1 LWRTDIARRFNG
13 AKVDT
18 TDLGVPVEYDRDRL
32 YGGYELVRSFG
43 RRFKYD
49 LSLGIE
55 ADRGVYH
62 SLDLSGYSQAAVA
75 DFTERVLPVSDQ
87 RVGPFVQLHAHRT
100 DYRSLLDVEALGLQE
115 DYRRGHDLLLRMYT
129 GIGAL
134 GSTRDLVGSQ
144 ASLSY
149 TLPLADGFIRPVV
162 SSTIEYASQ
171 NRDDAVIQG
180 ALRFVSPRLGFGRLI
195 IDGLFAD
202 RYRNYSNRYYALGA
216 ENRLR
221 GYVKP
226 ITGSNVIAV
235 NTELRSTSIDILSAQ
250 VGAVA
255 FYDAANA
262 WYPNDPFKLK
272 QSVGV
277 GVRVLFPQFD
287 RIVMRA
293 DWGFPLTPGPGYST
307 FPGAFFFSF
316 GQAFNMP
323 GVPVPSVL
331 TEKL

>member
-1 LWRTDIARRFNG
+1 
-13 AKVDT
+13 
-18 TDLGVPVEYDRDRL
+18 
-32 YGGYELVRSFG
+32 
-43 RRFKYD
+43 
-49 LSLGIE
+49 
-55 ADRGVYH
+55 
-62 SLDLSGYSQAAVA
+62 
-75 DFTERVLPVSDQ
+75 
-87 RVGPFVQLHAHRT
+87 VQLHTHRT
-100 DYRSLLDVEALGLQE
+100 DYRSLLEVEALGLQE
-115 DYRRGHDLLLRMYT
+115 DYRRGHDVLLRLYA
-129 GIGAL
+129 GSRAL
-134 GSTRDLVGSQ
+134 GSTRDLIGSQ

-149 TLPLADGFIRPVV
+149 TLPIADGFIRPVV

-171 NRDDAVIQG
+171 NRSDALVQA

-226 ITGSNVIAV
+226 ITGTSQISV
-235 NTELRSTSIDILSAQ
+235 NTELRSTSVDILSAQ
-250 VGAVA
+250 VGAAA
-255 FYDAANA
+255 FYDVGNA
-262 WYPNDPFKLK
+262 WYPNEPFLLK

-277 GVRVLFPQFD
+277 GLRVLFPQFD

-293 DWGFPLTPGPGYST
+293 DWGFPLTVAQKGNRLDNDLPVST
-307 FPGAFFFSF
+307 FPGTFFFSF